1 MKAQVAFSKSKGII
15 SNLIK
20 LWTIGSYSH
29 VELVIDGMS
38 YTAGVSEN
46 AIRCKYID
54 YKKESNIW
62 DVYELDMTDEQIKVM
77 LQFYKDTE
85 GRKYDFKGIVLS
97 QFLWFVN
104 KDDKDRYFCSEWTLQ
119 AIDLACNRTLLYG
132 GKPVSTKKYSKFSPN
147 RLHKYLIDNGIISND
162 DLVKL

>member
-104 KDDKDRYFCSEWTLQ
+104 KDDKDRYSCS
-119 AIDLACNRTLLYG
+119 I
-132 GKPVSTKKYSKFSPN
+132 
-147 RLHKYLIDNGIISND
+147 
-162 DLVKL
+162 